1 MDAKQLPHEF
11 YTTFGS
17 KETAVEEL
25 RRNRDEL
32 WRTRKNAE
40 TLMQIWHSRRGILTG
55 AAEQRRCVAVLWS
68 KQVDAAALA
77 GADAK
82 VDGGGGVRA
91 LRRREEEDDRKGENE
106 KKTWSCLFIGEAE
119 NMIIQRQRRLD
130 FRDGY

>member
-1 MDAKQLPHEF
+1 MN
-11 YTTFGS
+11 G
-17 KETAVEEL
+17 EEH
-25 RRNRDEL
+25 RR
-32 WRTRKNAE
+32 TVE
-40 TLMQIWHSRRGILTG
+40 TLMQIWRSRRGILTG

-106 KKTWSCLFIGEAE
+106 KRPGRAYL
-119 NMIIQRQRRLD
+119 
-130 FRDGY
+130 